1 MYNKVPITQQIPVY
15 FRKFARINI
24 RESAWKYI
32 LFSGIIALIIGGI
45 VDGLGH
51 SGVFVTVSGC
61 IWLGI
66 FNTIQS
72 VCKEHDIINSEYRQG
87 MNIGAY
93 VIAQV
98 LWQAVLCLIQALVMF
113 VVLIPFQFYSGVDG
127 KNLILLF
134 LSFYVLIFGAA
145 ILGLMV
151 SCIASTPTTAMT
163 IMPFIL
169 IVQLLMCD
177 DRVMFELNGVGDVF
191 SCITFSRWGM
201 HAVGSIAG
209 LQNDMRFADPNSY
222 GPGFEFIGGSLLICL
237 AIILLFTVIA
247 YIALAVRNKKS

>member
-1 MYNKVPITQQIPVY
+1 MYSKVPLTQQVPVY
-15 FRKFARINI
+15 FRKFARINV
-24 RESAWKYI
+24 RESAWKFV
-32 LFSGIIALIIGGI
+32 LFAGIIAAIIGAI

-66 FNTIQS
+66 FNTIQC

-87 MNIGAY
+87 MKIGAY

-98 LWQAVLCLIQALVMF
+98 LWQAVLCLVQALVLF
-113 VVLIPFQFYSGVDG
+113 LLLIPFGFYNGVDSS
-127 KNLILLF
+127 KVPLLCV
-134 LSFYVLIFGAA
+134 SFYVLIFGASV
-145 ILGLMV
+145 LGLMV

-177 DRVMFELNGVGDVF
+177 DKFMFELNGAGDVF
-191 SCITFSRWGM
+191 SCATFSRWGM
-201 HAVGSIAG
+201 HAIGSIAG
-209 LQNDMRFADPNSY
+209 LQNDPMTADPNSY
-222 GPGFEFIGGSLLICL
+222 GTGFEFIGGSLLICL
-237 AIILLFTVIA
+237 LITLIFVIIA
-247 YIALAVRNKKS
+247 YIALAIRNKKT